1 MPAIRNEV
9 GVAVVQDC
17 GVYFLRVC
25 VNGDIL
31 LEESSKGTKD
41 ERKTVK
47 ALLELSY
54 NVIAQNHCRITL
66 NVLLCNS
73 SKSNGIHVS
82 QRNGVHYYKYLI

>member
-1 MPAIRNEV
+1 MIKYSIIRAIQNEV

-17 GVYFLRVC
+17 GVHFLRVC

-41 ERKTVK
+41 EKR
-47 ALLELSY
+47 LLKLYLSSLY

-73 SKSNGIHVS
+73 
-82 QRNGVHYYKYLI
+82 